1 MDVTLC
7 TCANLRRTSRV
18 VAHYFDGALKPVGL
32 APGQF
37 TVLSVLSRQGPQ
49 RQTQL
54 ADTLEM
60 DRTTLIRNIRPL
72 EKRGL
77 VATDTAGNR
86 VVKTLILTKG
96 GVRALE
102 DALLPW
108 RQAQA

>member
-1 MDVTLC
+1 
-7 TCANLRRTSRV
+7 
-18 VAHYFDGALKPVGL
+18 
-32 APGQF
+32 
-37 TVLSVLSRQGPQ
+37 
-49 RQTQL
+49 L

-60 DRTTLIRNIRPL
+60 DRTTLIRNLRPL

-86 VVKTLILTKG
+86 GVKTLILTKD

-102 DALLPW
+102 DALLHW